1 MFVKDYMT
9 RHPIMVGPEMKVT
22 EVQKIMTE
30 NKIRHLPIVGDGKR
44 LLGLVTRQRLA
55 ISPANLGSL
64 EVWEITRYLS
74 DLTVD
79 KVMLKGDD
87 LHMIDPDATLEE
99 AAEVMINNKIGGMPV
114 VENGIVVG
122 IITETDLLV
131 ELQNLLGANEPGWRI
146 TMRVPDKRG
155 EFSRL
160 TTAILQKGWGIMAMG
175 SIRSPRDPGY
185 WDIVLKVRGAD
196 NEDEIMAA
204 LKEIEGQQLIDC
216 CETTVHS
223 H

>member
-9 RHPIMVGPEMKVT
+9 RHPIMVGPEKKVT

-55 ISPANLGSL
+55 ISPENLGSL

-87 LHMIDPDATLEE
+87 LHVIDPDATLEE

-114 VENGIVVG
+114 VENDIVVG

-146 TMRVPDKRG
+146 TMRVPDRRG

-185 WDIVLKVRGAD
+185 WDIVLKVRGVE
-196 NEDEIMAA
+196 NKDEIIAV
-204 LKEIEGQQLIDC
+204 LENLEEQQLIGC
-216 CETTVHS
+216 RKTINIS
-223 H
+223 G